1 MGFLG
6 RNSQLHTL
14 PDGVE
19 DQLRTPFEVAVRVYS
34 ALGATDQEIEA
45 QFSMSDRGVTVPIV
59 TTELGLS
66 YQFIMNAIRV
76 LESLGHPR
84 EASALKRAQAG
95 KDTVRWQNAAAAI
108 LAVRDLA
115 FLRQAMENFSNS
127 MQRSEVVVSTSAQWL
142 ETWRRQQ

>member
-1 MGFLG
+1 MGFLS
-6 RNSQLHTL
+6 RKSQLHTL
-14 PDGVE
+14 PDGIE
-19 DQLRTPFEVAVRVYS
+19 DQIRTPFEVAVRVYS

-45 QFSMSDRGVTVPIV
+45 QLSMSDRGITVPIV

-76 LESLGHPR
+76 LESLGHHR

-95 KDTVRWQNAAAAI
+95 KETVRWQNAAAAI
-108 LAVRDLA
+108 LVVRDLT

-127 MQRSEVVVSTSAQWL
+127 MQRSEVVVSTSTQWL
-142 ETWRRQQ
+142 QAWRRQQ